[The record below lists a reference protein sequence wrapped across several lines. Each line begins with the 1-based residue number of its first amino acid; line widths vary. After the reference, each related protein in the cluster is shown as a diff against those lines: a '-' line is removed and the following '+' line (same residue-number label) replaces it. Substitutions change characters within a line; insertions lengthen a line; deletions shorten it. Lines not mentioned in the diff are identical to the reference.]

1 VAGPASAQALAFVA
15 RRLLAESVAVVFATR
30 EPSEE
35 PQALPELVVEGL
47 RDQDARSLLA
57 W

>member
-1 VAGPASAQALAFVA
+1 MRSRASAQALAFLA
-15 RRLLAESVAVVFATR
+15 GRRLAESVAVAFATR

-35 PQALPELVVEGL
+35 LQGLPELVAEGL
-47 RDQDARSLLA
+47 RDKDARRLLA